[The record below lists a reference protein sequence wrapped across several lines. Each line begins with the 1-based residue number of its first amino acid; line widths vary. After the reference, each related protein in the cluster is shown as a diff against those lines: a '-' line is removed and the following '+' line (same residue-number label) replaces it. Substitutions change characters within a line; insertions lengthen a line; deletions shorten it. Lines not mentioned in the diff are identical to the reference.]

1 MQLAGGIPISEK
13 KVGTIAD
20 VINSPYIDLIAY
32 NLSQGVAPQTIE
44 RTLKCV
50 FGGTD
55 TRYQITNLRELFF
68 NDVECVRG
76 KKFIF
81 KIEDSSTEDLLPFSK
96 EEILNRRIGSLP
108 LQLTTTITKKLKNGD
123 KLDPTEAQ
131 LLMNILNYKLKS
143 KEIKQIP
150 LLEDY
155 IDPTKEDMI
164 FEGVEY
170 DE

>member
-1 MQLAGGIPISEK
+1 M
-13 KVGTIAD
+13 
-20 VINSPYIDLIAY
+20 IAY
-32 NLSQGVAPQTIE
+32 NLAQGVAPQTIE

-68 NDVECVRG
+68 SDVECVRG

-81 KIEDSSTEDLLPFSK
+81 KMDNNSTEDLLPFSK
-96 EEILNRRIGSLP
+96 EDILNRNIESVP
-108 LQLTTTITKKLKNGD
+108 LQLINKIKKKLKKD
-123 KLDPTEAQ
+123 EKLDPTEAQ

-155 IDPTKEDMI
+155 VDPTLEDMI

>member
-1 MQLAGGIPISEK
+1 M
-13 KVGTIAD
+13 
-20 VINSPYIDLIAY
+20 NSPYLDLIVY
-32 NLSQGVAPQTIE
+32 NLAQGVAPQRIE
-44 RTLKCV
+44 ETLKCV

-68 NDVECVRG
+68 MDVECVRG

-81 KIEDSSTEDLLPFSK
+81 DLSNASTDELLPFSR
-96 EEILNRRIGSLP
+96 EEIQERKVNSIPLYLTERIL
-108 LQLTTTITKKLKNGD
+108 KKLKKGED
-123 KLDPTEAQ
+123 LDARETQ
-131 LLMNILNYKLKS
+131 LLMGMLNYNLKR
-143 KEIKQIP
+143 KEVKQLP

-155 IDPTKEDMI
+155 VDPSMEDMI